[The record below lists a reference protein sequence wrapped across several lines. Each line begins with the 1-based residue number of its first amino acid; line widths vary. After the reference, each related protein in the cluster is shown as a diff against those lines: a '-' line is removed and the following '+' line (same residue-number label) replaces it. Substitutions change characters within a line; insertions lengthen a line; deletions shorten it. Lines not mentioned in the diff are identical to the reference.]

1 MRVQGSRTE
10 PGYAAAVLE
19 RLDGPAV
26 SNWCAAALTRLR
38 RARAEIDA
46 LNVYP
51 VPDGDT
57 GTNLVATMEA
67 VVTAL
72 AAGPTVL
79 SVAAQE
85 IAQAALLGARGNSG
99 VILSQLLR
107 GFADEFGS
115 CETAGPAELRQA
127 LRRAAEQAYQ
137 AVAEPVEGT
146 ILSVARAA
154 AEAAGAADTDTWG
167 LAEVAASALRGAAA
181 ALERTP
187 EQLPVLAQAGVV
199 DAGGRGLVVLLEALA
214 AVVSGT
220 ESAEVPTGPAA
231 AEAGLVQDPEE
242 EAATAAASA
251 AARTGPPSQNGG
263 PAFEVQYLLDAQ
275 ADAIP
280 HLKAALLSLGDSVL
294 VVGGDRLW
302 SVHAHV
308 DDVGAAIEA
317 GLDAGRPH
325 RISVTHFESSG
336 RGRPRASAI
345 VAVAP
350 GLALAN
356 LFRQAGA
363 VVVQHPEGLAP
374 STADLL
380 GAVRESDSR
389 QVVLLPNGGDIRAV
403 ADAAAGLARDEGR
416 KVAVIPTRS
425 PVQGLAAIAV
435 HDAQRRFDEDVIA
448 MSSAAAATRWGE
460 VTRAAR
466 ESQTPAGRCRAGDV
480 LGLIEGSVCLV
491 APSVGEAARGLLD
504 RLLIGGGELV
514 TLITGADAD
523 AVLVE
528 QLRSYLAV
536 VRPAVE
542 VVVYHGG
549 QPHHPLL
556 VGVE

>member
-1 MRVQGSRTE
+1 MRVQGNRPD

-26 SNWCAAALTRLR
+26 NNWCAAALTRLR

-67 VVTAL
+67 VVAAL
-72 AAGPTVL
+72 AGGPAVL
-79 SVAAQE
+79 SVAAKE
-85 IAQAALLGARGNSG
+85 IAHAALLGARGNSG

-115 CETAGPAELRQA
+115 CDTAGPDELRQA
-127 LRRAAEQAYQ
+127 LRRAAEQAYL

-154 AEAAGAADTDTWG
+154 AEAAGQSGTGG
-167 LAEVAASALRGAAA
+167 LAEVAAAALRGAAA

-214 AVVSGT
+214 AVVSGSDIG
-220 ESAEVPTGPAA
+220 EAPTVAAA
-231 AEAGLVQDPEE
+231 AEAGPERE
-242 EAATAAASA
+242 SAGGDGQSA
-251 AARTGPPSQNGG
+251 ALAAGASTGTPGPTGG
-263 PAFEVQYLLDAQ
+263 PAFEVQYLLDAP

-280 HLKAALLSLGDSVL
+280 DLKAALLSLGDSVL
-294 VVGGDRLW
+294 VVGGERLW

-325 RISVTHFESSG
+325 RITVTHFESSG
-336 RGRPRASAI
+336 RGRPRASAV
-345 VAVAP
+345 VAVAAGP
-350 GLALAN
+350 ALAN
-356 LFRQAGA
+356 LFSQAGA
-363 VVVQHPEGLAP
+363 LVVQHPEGLAP
-374 STADLL
+374 STSDLL
-380 GAVRESDSR
+380 GAIRESDST
-389 QVVLLPNGGDIRAV
+389 QVVLLPNDGDIRAV

-435 HDAQRRFDEDVIA
+435 HDAQRRFDDNVIA
-448 MSSAAAATRWGE
+448 MSSAAGATRWGQ

-466 ESQTPAGRCRAGDV
+466 DSQTSAGRCRPGDL

-491 APSVGEAARGLLD
+491 APGVGEAARGLLD

-523 AVLVE
+523 AELVDE
-528 QLRSYLAV
+528 LRAYLSV

-542 VVVYHGG
+542 VVAYHGG